1 MPIAQYVTDFADQ
14 AVVLPLTLCVF
25 IGLLLGGWRRGA
37 SAWLFSICAVL
48 GTMLILKLFFAA
60 CGHMLPFRII
70 HSPSGH
76 TAAAEVAYGGLA
88 ALFLRRVGGAALA
101 IAGAVFFAVLIG
113 ATRLILGV
121 HTLPE
126 VLLASVIG
134 LSGILLLLPLSG
146 PMPDRLRWNRL
157 GLVALVVVMG
167 LHGFRLGAEPAIDR
181 WALMYLWPLSVCSPS
196 GETQA

>member
-1 MPIAQYVTDFADQ
+1 MLETLTNFGDA
-14 AVVLPLTLCVF
+14 AVLLPLSGILF
-25 IGLLLGGWRRGA
+25 LWLLAARPVRAAL
-37 SAWLFSICAVL
+37 AWAAALTVCNGVLAVL
-48 GTMLILKLFFAA
+48 KVYFFA
-60 CGHMLPFRII
+60 CPLTPSL

-88 ALFLRRVGGAALA
+88 ALFLRRVGGAGLA

-146 PMPDRLRWNRL
+146 PMPDRLRWSRL